1 MNEVSTVGPTERRR
15 AVPGRKS
22 GLPRKREHPEQL
34 EVTVPV
40 VFKQHLGSGDAA
52 HVVIEVLRHV
62 LFMRGQLPMPFQQ
75 LVKVLDEREG
85 RDEVN
90 RQQKSTA
97 AAAAAAAAAL
107 AAREVRGRTREGG
120 DALGSG
126 LTGTVGRRRSKKA
139 KSGRP
144 LAKAPPHRR
153 ARKSLRALAETTLAV
168 EEAFADA
175 ARKGRPVL
183 EALVLLGAS
192 HLSPREIYSVTF
204 TRSSPDDG
212 SEIKGTARR
221 NSASGGHVRGKSSL
235 ADAYSRTL
243 VRSMVGKMSS
253 MPLPGLGS
261 CRVHLFLRIA
271 EGPVQDIRTAVQ
283 VANET
288 MVEASS
294 TLTSKTMA
302 STASTRSSVNSGG
315 SSSTGPPPGNSIV
328 QRLTPRPGFKIRISR
343 TRPAPKVSVVLSK
356 RPPNV
361 TDQSQG
367 TGALGTCSAS
377 KAREGQQQHGKD
389 GEWRPK
395 AQPSRGH
402 LTVPSP

>member
-1 MNEVSTVGPTERRR
+1 MNEVSTAGPTERRR

-22 GLPRKREHPEQL
+22 GLARKRQHPEQL

-75 LVKVLDEREG
+75 LVKVLDEREE
-85 RDEVN
+85 RDEVD

-107 AAREVRGRTREGG
+107 AAREGRGRTREGG

-126 LTGTVGRRRSKKA
+126 LTGTVGRRSMKA

-204 TRSSPDDG
+204 GGSSPEEG
-212 SEIKGTARR
+212 SESKDNARR
-221 NSASGGHVRGKSSL
+221 NTASGGDVRGKSSL

-253 MPLPGLGS
+253 MPLRGLGS

-271 EGPVQDIRTAVQ
+271 EGPVQDLRTAVP

-302 STASTRSSVNSGG
+302 STASTRRSVNSGG
-315 SSSTGPPPGNSIV
+315 SSSTGPPSGNSIV
-328 QRLTPRPGFKIRISR
+328 QCLTPRPGFKIRTSR
-343 TRPAPKVSVVLSK
+343 SRPAPKV
-356 RPPNV
+356 RNF
-361 TDQSQG
+361 
-367 TGALGTCSAS
+367 
-377 KAREGQQQHGKD
+377 
-389 GEWRPK
+389 
-395 AQPSRGH
+395 
-402 LTVPSP
+402 

>member
-1 MNEVSTVGPTERRR
+1 MNEASTAGPTERRR

-22 GLPRKREHPEQL
+22 GLARKRQHPEQL

-40 VFKQHLGSGDAA
+40 VFKQHLRSGDAA

-75 LVKVLDEREG
+75 LVKVLDEREE
-85 RDEVN
+85 RDEVD
-90 RQQKSTA
+90 RQQKS

-107 AAREVRGRTREGG
+107 AAREGRGRTREGG

-126 LTGTVGRRRSKKA
+126 LTETVGRRRSKKA

-192 HLSPREIYSVTF
+192 HLSPRKIYSVTF
-204 TRSSPDDG
+204 TGSSLDES
-212 SEIKGTARR
+212 SESKDTATR
-221 NSASGGHVRGKSSL
+221 NTASGGDVRGKSNL

-253 MPLPGLGS
+253 MPLRGLGS

-271 EGPVQDIRTAVQ
+271 EGPVPDICTAVP

-288 MVEASS
+288 MVPASS
-294 TLTSKTMA
+294 ALTSKTVMMVF
-302 STASTRSSVNSGG
+302 TLKRC
-315 SSSTGPPPGNSIV
+315 
-328 QRLTPRPGFKIRISR
+328 R
-343 TRPAPKVSVVLSK
+343 TLEKP
-356 RPPNV
+356 
-361 TDQSQG
+361 
-367 TGALGTCSAS
+367 LGTQ
-377 KAREGQQQHGKD
+377 E
-389 GEWRPK
+389 
-395 AQPSRGH
+395 
-402 LTVPSP
+402 

>member
-1 MNEVSTVGPTERRR
+1 MNEVSTAGPTERRR

-22 GLPRKREHPEQL
+22 GLARKRQHPEQL

-75 LVKVLDEREG
+75 LVKVLDEREE

-97 AAAAAAAAAL
+97 AAAAAAAAL
-107 AAREVRGRTREGG
+107 AAREGRSGTREGG

-126 LTGTVGRRRSKKA
+126 LTGTVGRSWSKKA
-139 KSGRP
+139 RSGRP

-153 ARKSLRALAETTLAV
+153 ARKSWRALAETTLAV

-204 TRSSPDDG
+204 TGSSPDEG
-212 SEIKGTARR
+212 SESKDTARR
-221 NSASGGHVRGKSSL
+221 NTASGGDVRGKSSL

-253 MPLPGLGS
+253 MPLQRLGS

-271 EGPVQDIRTAVQ
+271 EGPVQDLCTAAP

-288 MVEASS
+288 MVEDSS

-315 SSSTGPPPGNSIV
+315 RSSTGPPSGNSIV

-343 TRPAPKVSVVLSK
+343 SRPAPKVRNFIK
-356 RPPNV
+356 
-361 TDQSQG
+361 
-367 TGALGTCSAS
+367 
-377 KAREGQQQHGKD
+377 
-389 GEWRPK
+389 
-395 AQPSRGH
+395 
-402 LTVPSP
+402 

>member
-1 MNEVSTVGPTERRR
+1 MNEASTTGPTVNSRRR
-15 AVPGRKS
+15 S
-22 GLPRKREHPEQL
+22 GLTRKRQHPEQL

-75 LVKVLDEREG
+75 LGQVLDEREE

-90 RQQKSTA
+90 RQQKSAA

-107 AAREVRGRTREGG
+107 AAREETGIPREEG
-120 DALGSG
+120 DALGG
-126 LTGTVGRRRSKKA
+126 GRRPTGTVGRRRSKKA

-153 ARKSLRALAETTLAV
+153 ARKFLRALAETTVAV
-168 EEAFADA
+168 EEAFKDA

-204 TRSSPDDG
+204 TRAPPDKG
-212 SEIKGTARR
+212 SESMDTATR
-221 NSASGGHVRGKSSL
+221 NAASGGDVRGKSSL

-253 MPLPGLGS
+253 VPLRGLGS

-271 EGPVQDIRTAVQ
+271 EGPVQDLYTAVP
-283 VANET
+283 VANEA
-288 MVEASS
+288 MVAASS
-294 TLTSKTMA
+294 PLTAETMA
-302 STASTRSSVNSGG
+302 STASTRSSVNRGG
-315 SSSTGPPPGNSIV
+315 SNSTGSPSANSIV

-343 TRPAPKVSVVLSK
+343 SRPAPKVRNLK
-356 RPPNV
+356 
-361 TDQSQG
+361 
-367 TGALGTCSAS
+367 
-377 KAREGQQQHGKD
+377 K
-389 GEWRPK
+389 
-395 AQPSRGH
+395 
-402 LTVPSP
+402 